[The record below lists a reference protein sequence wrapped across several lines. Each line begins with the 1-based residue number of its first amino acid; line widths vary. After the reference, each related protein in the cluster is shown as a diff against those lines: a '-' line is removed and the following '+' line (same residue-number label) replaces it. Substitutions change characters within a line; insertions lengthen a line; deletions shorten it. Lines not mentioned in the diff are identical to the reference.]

1 MAERERSL
9 TAAFDDM
16 LRDSRQK
23 FEILSGRPAPD
34 PEETTASPPP
44 PEAAPGPVSP
54 AERRLAERFG
64 EDWRYEVLER
74 RRDGGEVTVLC
85 KVTAQEGAVVKSQF
99 GSARLDDARAGRS
112 IAGSAD
118 GVAFSLVLHDGA
130 EGSVFA
136 TEEAAYARA
145 VELALGKCA
154 DLM

>member
-1 MAERERSL
+1 MAEREKSL

-23 FEILSGRPAPD
+23 FEILSGRPAPAAA
-34 PEETTASPPP
+34 ESTASLSPA
-44 PEAAPGPVSP
+44 EAAPGPVSP

-64 EDWRYEVLER
+64 EDWRYEVVER

-99 GSARLDDARAGRS
+99 GSAHLDDARAGRS
-112 IAGSAD
+112 IAGNAD
-118 GVAFSLVLHDGA
+118 GVAFSLVLQEGA

-136 TEEAAYARA
+136 TAEAAYARA
-145 VELALGKCA
+145 IEHALGKCA
-154 DLM
+154 DLI